1 VSTTQPISVSCFR
14 ISSPICLLNS
24 LISYSSLRS
33 LCGVPRSFEL
43 HVSHAL
49 SLSLYFNF
57 SRSRSFFVSL
67 VCKILL
73 PTICLSCSRAQQA
86 LSNSCTLCVAL
97 SRVLLSQ
104 LSKRGRATSLQTCI
118 MWNAHERRS
127 DKYHQSTRMLT
138 NFRTVCRVPGADIHS
153 VATCFH
159 VMVDGPP
166 TENNKII
173 HRHNYSLP
181 HGRCLGPCG
190 GHILASGKPRSA
202 IYQQPSA
209 LKNLLGAEPMVPGS
223 IQKISLQKHCKK
235 KCW

>member
-1 VSTTQPISVSCFR
+1 
-14 ISSPICLLNS
+14 
-24 LISYSSLRS
+24 
-33 LCGVPRSFEL
+33 
-43 HVSHAL
+43 
-49 SLSLYFNF
+49 
-57 SRSRSFFVSL
+57 
-67 VCKILL
+67 
-73 PTICLSCSRAQQA
+73 
-86 LSNSCTLCVAL
+86 
-97 SRVLLSQ
+97 
-104 LSKRGRATSLQTCI
+104 
-118 MWNAHERRS
+118 
-127 DKYHQSTRMLT
+127 MLT

-235 KCW
+235 KCWLANQILAQVFPSGSARHYLEIYAATKNQQEACLEHRPTAAACAGAGVRIVGIQFLGCWYNIYDCVMLPHIISVL